1 MRLSTLVATALM
13 VLCAAI
19 ATYAEDNSYES
30 APGKGIANAAMMV
43 TYSTAFVVQMYDA
56 HTTIRAI
63 DAGAREVNPLLG
75 PFSSTPR
82 TIIAIGLVRATAIDL
97 ALRSIAQRNKWAA
110 VALGAGINSA
120 YLMVAAHNNRVADGM
135 RGQQTA
141 RR

>member
-43 TYSTAFVVQMYDA
+43 TYSTTFVVQMYDA
-56 HTTIRAI
+56 HTTLRAL
-63 DAGAREVNPLLG
+63 DAGAREMNPLIS
-75 PFSSTPR
+75 PFSSDPR
-82 TIIAIGLVRATAIDL
+82 TVIAIGLVRATAINL

-110 VALGAGINSA
+110 VVVGAGINSA
-120 YLMVAAHNNRVADGM
+120 YLMVAVHNNRVANGM
-135 RGQQTA
+135 RAQQA
-141 RR
+141 AQP